1 MRTFLRMLALAVM
14 LAPAAAS
21 AEPIKLKLAF
31 FSSDRTHLYRSIV
44 KPFVDAVNA
53 EGRNRVQIDVYL
65 SGKLG
70 GDPQNQSSLLLDGT
84 ADIAYVVV
92 PYEQRKFPDSAA
104 IELPGLFSNAREAS
118 LTFTHLVENGTIRDF
133 KDFHV
138 IGAVASQ
145 PETIHVRPAVANLAD
160 LKGKKIRANNET
172 EIAVMKRLGME
183 PVFVPLPQT
192 ASAISS
198 GKIDGAYAPVVPM
211 VEFGIGR
218 VAPYHYMLGTACVP
232 LMLLMS
238 RKRFESLPA
247 DVQALIRKY
256 GGEGLALQTIAIDQ
270 SSTDLVMN
278 ELESDP
284 QRKVIFPS
292 PADMQTA
299 NAVFKAVVDD
309 FVAADPHHARLVDAI
324 SMETAKLRPEN

>member
-1 MRTFLRMLALAVM
+1 M
-14 LAPAAAS
+14 LAPAAVRAKS
-21 AEPIKLKLAF
+21 IKLKLAF
-31 FSSDRTHLYRSIV
+31 FSSDRTHLYRAIV

-70 GDPQNQSSLLLDGT
+70 GDPQKQSNLLLDGT

-92 PYEQRKFPDSAA
+92 PYEQRRFPDSAV
-104 IELPGLFSNAREAS
+104 IELPGLFQDAREAT
-118 LTFTHLVENGTIRDF
+118 LVFTHLVENGTIRDF
-133 KDFHV
+133 KDYYV

-145 PETIHVRPAVANLAD
+145 PETIHLRPAIENLAD

-172 EIAVMKRLGME
+172 EIAVMKRLGMD

-198 GKIDGAYAPVVPM
+198 GEIDGAYAPLVPM

-218 VAPYHYMLGTACVP
+218 VAAYHYMLDTASVP
-232 LMLLMS
+232 LMLLMN
-238 RKRFESLPA
+238 RKRFDSLPA
-247 DVQALIRKY
+247 DVQALIKKY
-256 GGEGLALQTIAIDQ
+256 SGEGLALQTIAIDQ

-278 ELESDP
+278 QLQSDS

-292 PADMQTA
+292 PADMLIA
-299 NAVFKAVVDD
+299 NAAFKGVIND
-309 FVAADPHHARLVDAI
+309 FVAADPYHAKLIGAVGV
-324 SMETAKLRPEN
+324 ETAKLRPGN